1 MAWVL
6 LLSLPVCVS
15 TQISYLNRALDVLNP
30 STAMP
35 VDYIFFV
42 ASVLTC
48 SFLLLKERQD
58 MPVGDITG
66 TLSNF
71 LVIVVG
77 MACLLAFKDTH

>member
-1 MAWVL
+1 
-6 LLSLPVCVS
+6 
-15 TQISYLNRALDVLNP
+15 
-30 STAMP
+30 
-35 VDYIFFV
+35 
-42 ASVLTC
+42 
-48 SFLLLKERQD
+48 